1 MQYEGTKW
9 NEQKTH
15 SDILTKY
22 LGFVGETKE
31 VI

>member
-1 MQYEGTKW
+1 MKYKGTKL
-9 NEQKTH
+9 NEQKIP
-15 SDILTKY
+15 SEALTKY